1 MEAYTIVAN
10 TKGKADVWRHFG
22 LRKCKADGTIVE
34 KTAACLTCNTVV
46 KTSVCTFFY
55 LLIRFWCVLITTG
68 IVYTHRINVLFL
80 VICVC
85 TLGIKY
91 CHHYILFLSLCRHV
105 FDAFSCNIHHE
116 ERYLK
121 FADISFENID
131 TAKKYRDNID
141 TFLRRYPSPS
151 QNKQIKLTLHPSS
164 GSQSVLKEHTDENQF
179 ASGSSEQF
187 GQGASLHLHFCWKRG
202 KNVKLYFGRVRP
214 VLKKNS
220 HIRKNL
226 TQKWWTSE
234 IQLGNAKKKEK
245 KRKT

>member
-1 MEAYTIVAN
+1 MPRYDISIRVAATRYTVTDA
-10 TKGKADVWRHFG
+10 KPKLEPKALFLRICG
-22 LRKCKADGTIVE
+22 LFCEHLWND
-34 KTAACLTCNTVV
+34 LTCNGA
-46 KTSVCTFFY
+46 FFN
-55 LLIRFWCVLITTG
+55 LFIRFWCVLITTS

-141 TFLRRYPSPS
+141 TFLRRYPSP
-151 QNKQIKLTLHPSS
+151 NKKFTF
-164 GSQSVLKEHTDENQF
+164 VLR
-179 ASGSSEQF
+179 
-187 GQGASLHLHFCWKRG
+187 SLIIYISFSAIMK
-202 KNVKLYFGRVRP
+202 
-214 VLKKNS
+214 
-220 HIRKNL
+220 
-226 TQKWWTSE
+226 
-234 IQLGNAKKKEK
+234 
-245 KRKT
+245 